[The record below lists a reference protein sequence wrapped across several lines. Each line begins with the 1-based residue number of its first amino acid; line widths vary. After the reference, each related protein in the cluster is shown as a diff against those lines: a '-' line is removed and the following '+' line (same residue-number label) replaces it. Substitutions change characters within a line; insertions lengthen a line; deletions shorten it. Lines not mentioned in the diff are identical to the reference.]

1 MITHLLVAV
10 VAFFVLSVSP
20 SKSHAAEQVRPA
32 TTRYSAKDLGWS
44 LKLPQDDIVP
54 FQGMASFD
62 SAGIGTGHMVYPAP
76 HLAGFFAAIITHGI
90 INEVARNRQKSK
102 IQEDADR
109 VLAPYQQVLA
119 GFKNRELMQLAIN
132 NTAAAAS
139 KRMAEQT
146 EKPGFDLMVES
157 VPVFSMT
164 QDQTAIVLDNAIAI
178 FAPGADSPATY
189 KNIIRVVSRPE
200 TKIDIVSHW
209 TTNGGDALKIE
220 SARLLAESLD
230 IALGEMA
237 ENMTRNQPHK
247 TVRYVEGSIDR
258 MERGQVIRELCGRVV
273 LINHQGMANVRSSQ
287 SKRRSYAPLL
297 RQERASR
304 RQSRACRYPT
314 TKRLRLPPPCW
325 GHDLRTWFEA
335 LALSWEA
342 RRWKVG
348 LSARCSQ
355 QLYSAPD
362 NSYPT

>member
-20 SKSHAAEQVRPA
+20 SKSHAAEQVPPA

-109 VLAPYQQVLA
+109 VLTPYQQVLA

-132 NTAAAAS
+132 TTAAAAS

-146 EKPGFDLMVES
+146 EKPGSDLMVES

-273 LINHQGMANVRSSQ
+273 LINHQRMANVRSSQ
-287 SKRRSYAPLL
+287 SKRRSRPSFATG
-297 RQERASR
+297 AS
-304 RQSRACRYPT
+304 QPPAISRLQIPHNET
-314 TKRLRLPPPCW
+314 TKIAAALLGTR
-325 GHDLRTWFEA
+325 LRTWFEA